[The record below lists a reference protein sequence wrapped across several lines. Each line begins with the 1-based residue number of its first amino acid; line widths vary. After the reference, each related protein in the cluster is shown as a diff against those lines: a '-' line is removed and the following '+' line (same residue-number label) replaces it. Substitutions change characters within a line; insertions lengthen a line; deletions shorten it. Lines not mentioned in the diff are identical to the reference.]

1 VARLDDAFQKGDTE
15 HPAEMGGP
23 VEGEAAAPVDVR
35 FAAAAHPDEI
45 GWPWPNQASSHPLQW
60 EHVLDQE
67 ALLVSGSKIVA
78 GGLAAATSAVLGSYF
93 GIFGTVGGA
102 AAGSVVTALS
112 SEIYQ
117 RSIER
122 TTNRLRSRSNQ
133 GSREPLYE
141 QRQPRETTVRRGSAL
156 PRVLLVTVVMFA
168 LGIGVVSGLERVTGA
183 PLSGGAHGTTSL
195 GQVLPLHKVPVV
207 GDLLGG
213 SGQHD
218 DTTEDQPSQR
228 RSPGLVN
235 GLLSGL

>member
-1 VARLDDAFQKGDTE
+1 
-15 HPAEMGGP
+15 M
-23 VEGEAAAPVDVR
+23 
-35 FAAAAHPDEI
+35 
-45 GWPWPNQASSHPLQW
+45 
-60 EHVLDQE
+60 
-67 ALLVSGSKIVA
+67 SGSKVVA

-122 TTNRLRSRSNQ
+122 TTERLRSRSSQ
-133 GSREPLYE
+133 GSREPRYE
-141 QRQPRETTVRRGSAL
+141 HRQPPETNVRRGSML
-156 PRVLLVTVVMFA
+156 PRVLLVSVVMFA

-183 PLSGGAHGTTSL
+183 PLSGGTHGTTSL
-195 GQVLPLHKVPVV
+195 GQVLPLHQVPVV

-213 SGQHD
+213 TGQHS
-218 DTTEDQPSQR
+218 DTTEDQPSQH